1 MVDFD
6 RKKIEDL
13 RDDQDFDSQKRSFYE
28 SLKQQKKGGF
38 GSFIGDEDLQH
49 KLDLQER
56 ERLQWEREAIS
67 TMDQEIDELD
77 SLKKRYHVMQSTD
90 KKLTREE
97 KEMLKEVIA
106 EQQEEKE
113 ERTETLTLN
122 QQRQKSR
129 QEKLKN
135 LKLS

>member
-1 MVDFD
+1 
-6 RKKIEDL
+6 
-13 RDDQDFDSQKRSFYE
+13 
-28 SLKQQKKGGF
+28 
-38 GSFIGDEDLQH
+38 
-49 KLDLQER
+49 
-56 ERLQWEREAIS
+56 
-67 TMDQEIDELD
+67 MDQEIDELD
-77 SLKKRYHVMQSTD
+77 SLKKRYHVMQSYD

-113 ERTETLTLN
+113 ERSETLTLN
-122 QQRQKSR
+122 QQRQKAR